1 MPAEQILSNAQVVT
15 ADRVFLG
22 SVVLRDGLIVDIAEG
37 RSQLPQAQDLDG
49 DCLLPGLVEL
59 HTDNLEKHMT
69 PRPGVDWPSTSAVL
83 SHDAQIIA
91 AGITTVF
98 DAVSIGDV
106 NPKGNRMQKLPA
118 MLNAIAAAESAGLT
132 RAEHHLHLR
141 CELCHPDTLSVFRD
155 LVENP
160 LVRLVS
166 VMDHSPGQRQF
177 VLESKYREYY
187 MGKYHL
193 NDETMDAFIKLQMAN
208 SKEYS
213 DRYRAAIVEHCL
225 TRGLSVASH
234 DDATLAHVEES
245 AGYGMTIAEF
255 PTTLEAARG
264 CQELNMKVLM
274 GAPNVV
280 RGGSHSGNVA
290 AAGLAAEGLLDIL
303 SSDYYPASLLQ
314 AAFVLA
320 DQQDGGDLSRAV
332 KMISLAPAHAAG
344 LSDRGEIAVGLRADL
359 VQAKKKA
366 ATDCQWSNKSGD
378 KRRGCFDGGQV
389 DLSHRTIG
397 FGQGQPAGCRTTA
410 FGRAGLPHCAAGH
423 HPLGGS
429 GGRGRAGCEPGA
441 VCRDGGRGR
450 VCPQLARQRVVL
462 WHPPGDR

>member
-1 MPAEQILSNAQVVT
+1 MPAEQILSNARLVT

-22 SVVLRDGLIVDIAEG
+22 TLVLRDGLIADIAEG
-37 RSQLPQAQDLDG
+37 LSQLPQAQDLNG
-49 DCLLPGLVEL
+49 DFLLPGLVEL
-59 HTDNLEKHMT
+59 HTDNLERHMT

-118 MLNAIAAAESAGLT
+118 MLEAISGASDAGLT
-132 RAEHHLHLR
+132 RAEHRLHLR

-155 LVENP
+155 LVEHP
-160 LVRLVS
+160 LVQLVS

-193 NDETMDAFIKLQMAN
+193 STALMDEFIVLQKAN
-208 SKEYS
+208 SREYS
-213 DRYRAAIVEHCL
+213 TRYRAAIVEHCQA
-225 TRGLSVASH
+225 RGLSVASH
-234 DDATLAHVEES
+234 DDATLEHVEES
-245 AGYGMTIAEF
+245 ARYGMTIAEF

-264 CQELNMKVLM
+264 CQQLGMSVLM
-274 GAPNVV
+274 GAPNIV

-290 AAGLAAEGLLDIL
+290 AADLAAEGLLDIL

-314 AAFVLA
+314 AAFALA
-320 DQQDGGDLSRAV
+320 ALDNQCDLAEAV
-332 KMISLAPAHAAG
+332 RMVTLAPARAAG

-359 VQAKKKA
+359 LQAK
-366 ATDCQWSNKSGD
+366 TQD
-378 KRRGCFDGGQV
+378 
-389 DLSHRTIG
+389 
-397 FGQGQPAGCRTTA
+397 
-410 FGRAGLPHCAAGH
+410 GLPVVQQVWRQAK
-423 HPLGGS
+423 
-429 GGRGRAGCEPGA
+429 
-441 VCRDGGRGR
+441 R
-450 VCPQLARQRVVL
+450 VF
-462 WHPPGDR
+462 